1 MDGAILMSLLST
13 TDTRLLYADQEVFSQ
28 VNVEIPDDASIGIVG
43 PNGSGKTSLLRILTG
58 DLAPS
63 FGHVYR
69 MRDLRIGYVPQ
80 QALSDQSGR
89 TIREEILSAF
99 VHIQQVE
106 KDIEDAEAVLEA
118 EISDGGDFTS
128 SQIYSSLV
136 EQYEA
141 LGGYSYENIADRI
154 ASEIGL
160 DEKTLDTPLLSA
172 SGGER
177 TRASL
182 AKALLSN
189 PDLLILDEPTNYLD
203 FSALDW
209 LESMLVR
216 WKGASLVV
224 SHDRYFLDRVA
235 KQIWDV
241 ENQRVQSY
249 PGNYTKYS
257 LLKDERMQ
265 REKKEYDAQQ
275 KRIAHEE
282 SFIQRYSA
290 GQRGREARGRATKLA
305 RVERVEQVQERDNL
319 AIGAIRTSRTGEIVF
334 STNNLRVG
342 LDLPGG
348 TIELLSMPDI
358 KLARGSRV
366 AVVGSNGSGKTTL
379 LRTLLGENDP
389 LEGSIK
395 IGYNVES
402 GYYRQDLANLPDRG
416 TVLDALLEAK
426 NILIG
431 EARQYLAR
439 FLFQGEDVFKSV
451 ESLSGGEKSRL
462 ALARLLILEPNF
474 LVLDE
479 PTTHLDIPSREALEQ
494 NLLNYTGTMLFVSHD
509 RHLISLLADQIWNVQ
524 DGVLMTFEGTFQD
537 WENRDKRIA
546 TTIPKAKKT
555 NAKKNDRSRTK
566 KEPPKP
572 WLEDLENQI
581 AVLEKRI
588 KIIERDIA
596 TASDSQNGSEV
607 AKLGEEYN
615 QLQIEIAEA
624 LEKWADA

>member
-1 MDGAILMSLLST
+1 MSLLST
-13 TDTRLLYADQEVFSQ
+13 SDAGLLYSDIEVFSQ
-28 VNVEIPDDASIGIVG
+28 VNVEIPDDASIGVVG

-58 DLAPS
+58 DLSPS
-63 FGHVYR
+63 SGDVYR
-69 MRDLRIGYVPQ
+69 IRDLQIGYVPQ
-80 QALSDQSGR
+80 QALNDQGGR

-99 VHIQQVE
+99 AHIQKVE
-106 KDIEDAEAVLEA
+106 REIQDAEAVLGA
-118 EISDGGDFTS
+118 GTSDGGELTS
-128 SQIYSSLV
+128 GQIYSSLI
-136 EQYEA
+136 EEYEN
-141 LGGYSYENIADRI
+141 LGGYTYENLAERV
-154 ASEIGL
+154 ASEIGF
-160 DEKTLDTPLLSA
+160 DENTLDTPLNAA

-182 AKALLSN
+182 AKAILSN

-209 LESMLVR
+209 LESMLIR
-216 WKGASLVV
+216 WKSAFLIV

-257 LLKDERMQ
+257 GLKDDLRR
-265 REKKEYDAQQ
+265 REQKEYDAQQ
-275 KRIAHEE
+275 KNIAHEE

-305 RVERVEQVQERDNL
+305 RVERIEQVQERDGL
-319 AIGAIRTSRTGEIVF
+319 AIGSIQTRRTGQVVF
-334 STNNLRVG
+334 STNDLRIG
-342 LDLPGG
+342 LHLPEGN
-348 TIELLSMPDI
+348 IELLSVPDL

-366 AVVGSNGSGKTTL
+366 AVVGPNGSGKTTL
-379 LRTLLGENDP
+379 LRTLLDEHDP
-389 LEGSIK
+389 LEGSVK
-395 IGYNVES
+395 IGYNVEA
-402 GYYRQDLANLPDRG
+402 GYYRQDPANLPLHG

-426 NILIG
+426 NVLIG

-439 FLFQGEDVFKSV
+439 FLFRGEDVFKAV
-451 ESLSGGEKSRL
+451 DSLSGGEKSRL

-509 RHLISLLADQIWNVQ
+509 RHLISLLADQIWNVH
-524 DGVLMTFEGTFQD
+524 DGALVTFQGSFHD
-537 WENRDKRIA
+537 WESRDKRVV
-546 TTIPKAKKT
+546 TKPPKPKKRDE
-555 NAKKNDRSRTK
+555 KKNDRPQEK

-572 WLEDLENQI
+572 WLDALENQI

-588 KIIERDIA
+588 KIVEREIA
-596 TASDSQNGSEV
+596 TASDGQNVGEV

-615 QLQIEIAEA
+615 KLQIEIAEA
-624 LEKWADA
+624 LDKWANG

>member
-1 MDGAILMSLLST
+1 M
-13 TDTRLLYADQEVFSQ
+13 
-28 VNVEIPDDASIGIVG
+28 
-43 PNGSGKTSLLRILTG
+43 
-58 DLAPS
+58 
-63 FGHVYR
+63 
-69 MRDLRIGYVPQ
+69 
-80 QALSDQSGR
+80 
-89 TIREEILSAF
+89 
-99 VHIQQVE
+99 
-106 KDIEDAEAVLEA
+106 
-118 EISDGGDFTS
+118 
-128 SQIYSSLV
+128 
-136 EQYEA
+136 
-141 LGGYSYENIADRI
+141 
-154 ASEIGL
+154 
-160 DEKTLDTPLLSA
+160 
-172 SGGER
+172 
-177 TRASL
+177 
-182 AKALLSN
+182 SN

-203 FSALDW
+203 FSALYW

-319 AIGAIRTSRTGEIVF
+319 AIEAIRTSRTGEIVF

-416 TVLDALLEAK
+416 TVLDALLEA
-426 NILIG
+426 
-431 EARQYLAR
+431 
-439 FLFQGEDVFKSV
+439 
-451 ESLSGGEKSRL
+451 
-462 ALARLLILEPNF
+462 
-474 LVLDE
+474 
-479 PTTHLDIPSREALEQ
+479 
-494 NLLNYTGTMLFVSHD
+494 
-509 RHLISLLADQIWNVQ
+509 
-524 DGVLMTFEGTFQD
+524 
-537 WENRDKRIA
+537 
-546 TTIPKAKKT
+546 
-555 NAKKNDRSRTK
+555 
-566 KEPPKP
+566 
-572 WLEDLENQI
+572 
-581 AVLEKRI
+581 
-588 KIIERDIA
+588 
-596 TASDSQNGSEV
+596 
-607 AKLGEEYN
+607 
-615 QLQIEIAEA
+615 
-624 LEKWADA
+624 

>member
-1 MDGAILMSLLST
+1 MSLLST
-13 TDTRLLYADQEVFSQ
+13 SDAGLLYSDIEVFSQ
-28 VNVEIPDDASIGIVG
+28 VNVEIPDDASIGVVG

-58 DLAPS
+58 DLSPS
-63 FGHVYR
+63 SGDVYR
-69 MRDLRIGYVPQ
+69 IRDLQIGYVPQ
-80 QALSDQSGR
+80 QALNDQGGR

-99 VHIQQVE
+99 AHIQKVE
-106 KDIEDAEAVLEA
+106 REIQDAEAFLGA
-118 EISDGGDFTS
+118 GTSDGGELTS
-128 SQIYSSLV
+128 GQIYSSLI
-136 EQYEA
+136 EEYEN
-141 LGGYSYENIADRI
+141 LGGYTYENLAERV
-154 ASEIGL
+154 ASEIGF
-160 DEKTLDTPLLSA
+160 DENTLDTPLNAA

-182 AKALLSN
+182 AKAILSN

-209 LESMLVR
+209 LESMLIR
-216 WKGASLVV
+216 WKSAFLIV

-257 LLKDERMQ
+257 GLKDDLRR
-265 REKKEYDAQQ
+265 REQKEYDAQQ
-275 KRIAHEE
+275 KNIAHEE

-305 RVERVEQVQERDNL
+305 RVERIEQVQERDGL
-319 AIGAIRTSRTGEIVF
+319 AIGSIQTRRTGQVVF
-334 STNNLRVG
+334 STNDLRIG
-342 LDLPGG
+342 LHLPEGN
-348 TIELLSMPDI
+348 IELLSVPDL

-366 AVVGSNGSGKTTL
+366 AVVGPNGSGKTTL
-379 LRTLLGENDP
+379 LRTLLDEHDP
-389 LEGSIK
+389 LEGSVK
-395 IGYNVES
+395 IGYNVEA
-402 GYYRQDLANLPDRG
+402 GYYRQDLANLPLHG

-426 NILIG
+426 NVLIG

-439 FLFQGEDVFKSV
+439 FLFRGEDVFKAV
-451 ESLSGGEKSRL
+451 DSLSGGEKSRL

-509 RHLISLLADQIWNVQ
+509 RHLISLLADQIWNVH
-524 DGVLMTFEGTFQD
+524 DGALVTFQGSFHD
-537 WENRDKRIA
+537 WESRDKRVV
-546 TTIPKAKKT
+546 TKPPKPKKRDE
-555 NAKKNDRSRTK
+555 KKNDRPQEK

-572 WLEDLENQI
+572 WLDALENQI

-588 KIIERDIA
+588 KIVEREIA
-596 TASDSQNGSEV
+596 TASDGQNVGEV

-615 QLQIEIAEA
+615 KLQIEIAEA
-624 LEKWADA
+624 LDKWANG

>member
-1 MDGAILMSLLST
+1 MSLLST
-13 TDTRLLYADQEVFSQ
+13 SDAGLLYSDIEVFSQ
-28 VNVEIPDDASIGIVG
+28 VNVEIPDDASIGVVG

-58 DLAPS
+58 DLSPS
-63 FGHVYR
+63 SGDVYR
-69 MRDLRIGYVPQ
+69 IRDLQIGYVPQ
-80 QALSDQSGR
+80 QALNDQGGR

-99 VHIQQVE
+99 AHIQKVE
-106 KDIEDAEAVLEA
+106 REIQDAEAVLGA
-118 EISDGGDFTS
+118 GTSDGGELTS
-128 SQIYSSLV
+128 GQIYSSLI
-136 EQYEA
+136 EEYEN
-141 LGGYSYENIADRI
+141 LGGYTYENLAERV
-154 ASEIGL
+154 ASEIGF
-160 DEKTLDTPLLSA
+160 DENTLDTPLNAA

-182 AKALLSN
+182 AKAILSN

-209 LESMLVR
+209 LESMLIR
-216 WKGASLVV
+216 WKSAFLIV

-257 LLKDERMQ
+257 GLKDDQ
-265 REKKEYDAQQ
+265 RRREQKEYDAQQ
-275 KRIAHEE
+275 KNIAHEE

-305 RVERVEQVQERDNL
+305 RVERIEQVQERDGL
-319 AIGAIRTSRTGEIVF
+319 AIGSIQTRRTGQVVF
-334 STNNLRVG
+334 STNDLRIG
-342 LDLPGG
+342 LHLPEGN
-348 TIELLSMPDI
+348 IELLSVPDL

-366 AVVGSNGSGKTTL
+366 AVVGPNGSGKTTL
-379 LRTLLGENDP
+379 LRTLLDEHDP
-389 LEGSIK
+389 LEGSVK
-395 IGYNVES
+395 IGYNVEA
-402 GYYRQDLANLPDRG
+402 GYYRQDLANLPLHG

-426 NILIG
+426 NVLIG

-439 FLFQGEDVFKSV
+439 FLFRGEDVFKAV
-451 ESLSGGEKSRL
+451 DSLSGGEKSRL

-509 RHLISLLADQIWNVQ
+509 RHLISLLADQIWNVH
-524 DGVLMTFEGTFQD
+524 DGALVTFQGSFHD
-537 WENRDKRIA
+537 WESRDKRVV
-546 TTIPKAKKT
+546 TKPPKPKKRDE
-555 NAKKNDRSRTK
+555 KKNDRPQEK

-572 WLEDLENQI
+572 WLDALENQI

-588 KIIERDIA
+588 KIVEREIA
-596 TASDSQNGSEV
+596 TASDGQNVGEV

-615 QLQIEIAEA
+615 KLQIEIAEA
-624 LEKWADA
+624 LDKWANG